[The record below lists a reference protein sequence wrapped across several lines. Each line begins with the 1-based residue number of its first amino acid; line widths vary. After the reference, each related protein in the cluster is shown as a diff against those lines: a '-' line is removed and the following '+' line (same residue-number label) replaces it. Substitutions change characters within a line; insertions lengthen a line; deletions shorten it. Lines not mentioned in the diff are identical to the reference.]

1 MNKKIIISLAAGIL
15 VSAGALYFS
24 FKNVPFADL
33 VSYLKSINYVWVI
46 PASIVVLAS
55 FYVRAVRWRFILKTT
70 KKVSMSSAYHP
81 LMIGFMMNSIL
92 PARIG
97 EVARPVIL
105 RQEENV
111 PVTTGLA
118 TVGAERVFDLAVLLA
133 MFVVVIVTVDIDPDL
148 SISFSGYELNRDT
161 LQRVAWGMVQ
171 LSVVALFVIVFI
183 NIEITRNL
191 LIKGIK
197 KIPSLFFFTGFSFKK
212 KVEEKVVSFLIGIV
226 ENISMGFSLM
236 KKPHKIA
243 WCLVLSVITWGLQ
256 AMAYYVFSL
265 GSPGINLNFLE
276 ITAYMVIICFFIA
289 LPSVPGFWGLWEAGG
304 VFALA
309 LFGISS
315 DQAAGF
321 TLANHAVQMFPV
333 IVAGLISAF
342 ITGIDILQVSSET
355 KETRQSPAG
364 KADL

>member
-1 MNKKIIISLAAGIL
+1 
-15 VSAGALYFS
+15 
-24 FKNVPFADL
+24 
-33 VSYLKSINYVWVI
+33 
-46 PASIVVLAS
+46 
-55 FYVRAVRWRFILKTT
+55 
-70 KKVSMSSAYHP
+70 
-81 LMIGFMMNSIL
+81 
-92 PARIG
+92 
-97 EVARPVIL
+97 
-105 RQEENV
+105 
-111 PVTTGLA
+111 
-118 TVGAERVFDLAVLLA
+118 
-133 MFVVVIVTVDIDPDL
+133 
-148 SISFSGYELNRDT
+148 LNRDT
-161 LQRVAWGMVQ
+161 LQRVAWGMVR
-171 LSVVALFVIVFI
+171 LSVVALFVIIFI
-183 NIEITRNL
+183 NIEKTRNL

-197 KIPSLFFFTGFSFKK
+197 KIPSLFFFTGESFKK
-212 KVEEKVVSFLIGIV
+212 KVEEKVVSFFIGVV

-243 WCLVLSVITWGLQ
+243 WCLVLSVITWALQ

-265 GSPGINLNFLE
+265 GSPGINLNFFE

-315 DQAAGF
+315 NQAAGF

-355 KETRQSPAG
+355 RESRQSPAG
-364 KADL
+364 QADL